1 MRFDVAPEP
10 LTADDATIRAA
21 LEGADVAPLLVA
33 VAQLTGDHDLLVEDL
48 RPDQS
53 RLLEPEAGITPEEMA
68 RGRDLAA
75 AALARYRDAGGVA
88 APTPEGADRRRRID
102 YLVGA
107 DTDE

>member
-75 AALARYRDAGGVA
+75 AAPSLRG
-88 APTPEGADRRRRID
+88 
-102 YLVGA
+102 
-107 DTDE
+107 